1 VPGLIFGESE
11 SAGGLCRE
19 GTADGPSIARV
30 WGQHL
35 VVCRKKTYILP
46 EDLCSLLTRVRVEPE
61 MKSMEKIVSLCKRRG
76 FLFQSSEIYG
86 GVQGFWDYGPLGVE
100 LKRNLKEA
108 WWHDMISGHNE
119 LTEPPG
125 APSSFEM
132 VGLDSTIIMHPQVW
146 KCSGHYDLFHDHM
159 VDCRESKKRYRFD
172 QVRGRWVEYQERRIF
187 VSTLAEIEEELSEVR
202 RRAMKFFKLRGKDA
216 DKITI
221 GDESLTLDKLDSTTD
236 VLAPD
241 AKNLDTLTE
250 PREFNLMFKTTLGA
264 LGGEEDVTFLRPET
278 AQGIFVNFKNVLD
291 SSRVRVPFGIGQVG
305 KSFRNEITPR
315 NFTFRSREFEQMEIE
330 FFCHPAQ
337 SQDWYQY
344 WRDRRLAWYTA
355 LGLSSESLIMR
366 EHDPEELAH
375 YSVGTA
381 DIEYAFPFL
390 PAGEFGELEG
400 IAHRGDFDLRS
411 HMEGKLDPDTNP
423 MEVEK
428 DERGKPKHRGS
439 GKDLTYRDEITNEKF
454 TPHVIEPSAGADR
467 GALAFLC
474 EAFTEDEAPD
484 ENGKMQTRTVMKL
497 HPRLAPVKAAVFP
510 LVKKDG
516 MPEVAQEIYGE
527 LKKQMPA
534 FYDAKGAVGRRYRR
548 QDEAGTPFC
557 ITVDGETLTDKTV
570 TIRDR
575 DSLKQWRVKVDDVV
589 AELTQR
595 IQ

>member
-1 VPGLIFGESE
+1 MPRQPPLQPGGFRCLANLPPANGVW
-11 SAGGLCRE
+11 
-19 GTADGPSIARV
+19 SINRQPNPNLRFRPPA
-30 WGQHL
+30 QTSPL
-35 VVCRKKTYILP
+35 
-46 EDLCSLLTRVRVEPE
+46 

-108 WWHDMISGHNE
+108 WWRDMIAGHNE
-119 LTEPPG
+119 LITPEG
-125 APSSFEM
+125 APSTFEM

-159 VDCRESKKRYRFD
+159 VDCKESKKRYRFD
-172 QVRGRWVEYQERRIF
+172 QVRGRWVEYQDRKIF
-187 VSTLAEIEEELSEVR
+187 VSTLAESEQELDDVR
-202 RRAMKFFKLRGKDA
+202 RRGMKFFKLRNKDA
-216 DKITI
+216 DKITV
-221 GDESLTLDKLDSTTD
+221 GDESLTLDQLDSTAD
-236 VLAPD
+236 VLAPE
-241 AKNLDTLTE
+241 AKSLDTLTE

-264 LGGEEDVTFLRPET
+264 LGGEDDVTFLRPET

-291 SSRVRVPFGIGQVG
+291 SSRVSVPFGIGQVG

-330 FFCHPAQ
+330 FFCHPNM
-337 SQDWYQY
+337 SQQWYRY

-366 EHDPEELAH
+366 EHHAEELAH

-390 PAGEFGELEG
+390 PEGEYGELEG

-411 HMEGKLDPDTNP
+411 HMEGKLDPNSPPPGP
-423 MEVEK
+423 MQVELG
-428 DERGKPKHRGS
+428 ENGKPKYRGS
-439 GKDLTYRDEITNEKF
+439 GKDLSYRDEATNEKF
-454 TPHVIEPSAGADR
+454 VPHVIEPSAGADR

-474 EAFTEDEAPD
+474 EAYTEDEAPD
-484 ENGKMQTRTVMKL
+484 EKGKMQTRIVMKL
-497 HPRLAPVKAAVFP
+497 HPRLAPIKAAVFP

-527 LKKQMPA
+527 LKQHMTV

-570 TIRDR
+570 TVRDR
-575 DSLKQWRVKVDDVV
+575 DSLEQWRVKIDDLT
-589 AELTQR
+589 AELNSR
-595 IQ
+595 ISAEG